1 MPPTGGLFL
10 HVLCNLRK
18 VGTIMKKAVY
28 AVLAVAVLAGASY
41 AYARP
46 AYGNEYDIV
55 DASGNVIGGAEF
67 TCSARWYTWGDTNGT
82 MVLVNSYPC
91 Y

>member
-1 MPPTGGLFL
+1 
-10 HVLCNLRK
+10 
-18 VGTIMKKAVY
+18 MKKAVY
-28 AVLAVAVLAGASY
+28 AVLAVAVMAGASY

-46 AYGNEYDIV
+46 AEGVEYDIV

-67 TCSARWYTWGDTNGT
+67 TCSARWFKWGDQNGT
-82 MVLVNSYPC
+82 MVEVNRYSC